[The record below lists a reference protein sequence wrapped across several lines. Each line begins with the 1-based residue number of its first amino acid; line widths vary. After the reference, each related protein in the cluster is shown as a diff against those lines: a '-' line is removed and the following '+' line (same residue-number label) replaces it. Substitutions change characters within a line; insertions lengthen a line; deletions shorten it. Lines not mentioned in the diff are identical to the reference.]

1 MSARVVLHLPD
12 HALETF
18 RSKPIY
24 GIHAAIERLITSRGG
39 TVVIAPRDKALYAG
53 RPLPDDGDLHVVE
66 NGRAR
71 GPGYLNA
78 AVAYLEGYF
87 HLDPEGVLA
96 DASIRHE
103 TFDPGSVSAAGADV
117 FLARLQT
124 RFAARRHSRY
134 RQKTA
139 VEAVPQGC
147 IAVFLQGP
155 KPERQDQAHLSTAEM
170 LRVVAEGAGGRA
182 VLVKPHPLKPELGAW
197 QIAEAAARGA
207 ALIPT
212 GANVHDLLAAACV
225 TVSINSATGFE
236 GFLHATP
243 AIFFGRTDFHQ
254 CVETV
259 TRAEEFAPALQRALA
274 GPRDYAKA
282 MYWYFGQHGFWLD
295 DPGLDAKVLAAFA
308 GAGFSELRLG
318 LRRMGEEPVFPSKDG

>member
-1 MSARVVLHLPD
+1 MTPRVILHLPD

-18 RSKPIY
+18 RTRPIY
-24 GIHAAIERLITSRGG
+24 GIHAAIERLILSRGG
-39 TVVIAPRDKALYAG
+39 LVEVAPRGEALYAPG
-53 RPLPDDGDLHVVE
+53 PLPGDGNLHVVE
-66 NGRAR
+66 NGQAR

-78 AVAYLEGYF
+78 AVAYLDGYF

-96 DASIRHE
+96 DASTRHLG
-103 TFDPGSVSAAGADV
+103 FDPAVIDAAEAGA

-134 RQKTA
+134 RQKKA
-139 VEAVPQGC
+139 VETVPEGC

-155 KPERQDQAHLSTAEM
+155 KPERQGQAHLSTAEM
-170 LRVVAEGAGGRA
+170 LRVVAAGAGGRP
-182 VLVKPHPLKPELGAW
+182 VLVKPHPLKPELGTL
-197 QIAEAAARGA
+197 QIARALAEGA

-212 GANVHDLLAAACV
+212 EANVHDLLAAACV

-236 GFLHATP
+236 GFLHGTP

-259 TRAEEFAPALQRALA
+259 RRAEDFAPALERALA

-295 DPGLDAKVLAAFA
+295 DPELEGKLLSAFA
-308 GAGFSELRLG
+308 AAGFPEERLG
-318 LRRMGEEPVFPSKDG
+318 LRRMV